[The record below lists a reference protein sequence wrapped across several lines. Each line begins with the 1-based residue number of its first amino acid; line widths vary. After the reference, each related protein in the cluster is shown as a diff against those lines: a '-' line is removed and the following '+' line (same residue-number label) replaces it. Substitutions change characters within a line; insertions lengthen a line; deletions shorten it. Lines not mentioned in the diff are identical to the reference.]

1 MQLWRCECFTL
12 PTPVA
17 SRDRA
22 SSTMSIS
29 PNPDQNPPAGAA
41 LPSSLREPICIEV
54 EGISH
59 VYGRLVDGV
68 VALQNVAFT
77 IGRGEFVS
85 IVGPSGCGKS
95 TLLKIVAGLL
105 PASSGVIRVNGTQV
119 RGPAP
124 EVGLMFQRPVL
135 LPWRRVLDNVLF
147 PVNVRGLPSSRYE
160 GRARKLLEQ
169 MGLAGFERRYPA
181 ELSVG
186 MQQRVSLCRALLC
199 DTRVLLM
206 DEPFAAL
213 DALSRDKADVDLAQV
228 VYATAI
234 TMIFVTHSIQEAILL
249 ANRILVM
256 SARPGRIVD
265 EILVPVPRPRQLSI
279 QQAPEF
285 GQLVGRIRSALERGS
300 L

>member
-1 MQLWRCECFTL
+1 
-12 PTPVA
+12 
-17 SRDRA
+17 
-22 SSTMSIS
+22 MSIS
-29 PNPDQNPPAGAA
+29 PNPDQVAPVGPA
-41 LPSSLREPICIEV
+41 LPLREPICIEV
-54 EGISH
+54 EGVSH
-59 VYGRLVDGV
+59 VYGRSVDAV
-68 VALQNVAFT
+68 TALQNVSLT

-105 PASSGVIRVNGTQV
+105 PASSGLIRVNGTGV
-119 RGPAP
+119 KSPAAD
-124 EVGLMFQRPVL
+124 VGLMFQRPVL

-160 GRARKLLEQ
+160 GRARNLLQ
-169 MGLAGFERRYPA
+169 QVGLAGFERRYPA

-199 DTRVLLM
+199 DTQVLLM

-228 VYATAI
+228 VHATGI
-234 TMIFVTHSIQEAILL
+234 TMLFVTHSIQEAILL

-265 EILVPVPRPRQLSI
+265 EIVFPVPRPRQLSI

-300 L
+300 RIA